1 MTPAEFI
8 KKWKP
13 VALTER
19 SAAHTHFLDLCKL
32 FEHED
37 PVSAD
42 PTGEW
47 FTFEKGAT
55 KTGGGEGFA
64 DVWKKNFFAWEYKKK
79 KRDLN
84 AAMDQLVRYA
94 AALENPPLQVV
105 CDTDR
110 FIIRTA
116 WTNTVPKQY
125 EIELDDLALPE
136 KREILW
142 AVFHDP
148 ERLRPKETRA
158 GITKEAADKFSTI
171 ALRLQGRG
179 TPEEVAHFV
188 NQLVFCFFANSV
200 KLLPEGFFPKLLK
213 RAGQRP
219 DRAQDNFNS
228 LFEAMEHGGEFDLT
242 DIAHFNGGLFD
253 GRRALRLDDGD
264 IGLLI
269 AAASLDWSL
278 IDPTIFGTLFERFL
292 DPDKRAQIGA
302 HYTDPDKIMMIVE
315 PVILRPLRAEWETAR
330 AETERLVEVAH
341 LKKGRAFDNAMA
353 KAEEPRAKFLERLR
367 KVTILDPACG
377 SGNFLYLALQG
388 VKDIELKANLECE
401 ALGLAPRVP
410 VIGPEIV
417 HGLEI
422 NQLAAELARTTIWI
436 GDIQWRLRN
445 GIYAKPDPILRK
457 L

>member
-1 MTPAEFI
+1 
-8 KKWKP
+8 
-13 VALTER
+13 
-19 SAAHTHFLDLCKL
+19 
-32 FEHED
+32 
-37 PVSAD
+37 
-42 PTGEW
+42 
-47 FTFEKGAT
+47 
-55 KTGGGEGFA
+55 
-64 DVWKKNFFAWEYKKK
+64 
-79 KRDLN
+79 
-84 AAMDQLVRYA
+84 MDQLVRYA

-116 WTNTVPKQY
+116 WTNTVLKQY

-158 GITKEAADKFSTI
+158 GVTKEAADKFSTI

-219 DRAQDNFNS
+219 DRAQEYFNS

-253 GRRALRLDDGD
+253 GRRAIRLDEGD
-264 IGLLI
+264 IGLLM
-269 AAASLDWSL
+269 AAGSLDWSL

-292 DPDKRAQIGA
+292 DPDKRSQIGA
-302 HYTDPDKIMMIVE
+302 HYTDTDKITMIVE
-315 PVILRPLRAEWETAR
+315 PVIQRPLRAEWE
-330 AETERLVEVAH
+330 
-341 LKKGRAFDNAMA
+341 KA
-353 KAEEPRAKFLERLR
+353 KAEIEALLSGRQQAPTRAKQRRRMTPIEASEEVRSRYLERLR
-367 KVTILDPACG
+367 TLSILDPACG
-377 SGNFLYLALQG
+377 SGNFLYVALQG
-388 VKDIELKANLECE
+388 VKDIENKANLECE
-401 ALGLAPRVP
+401 SLGLPPHANV
-410 VIGPEIV
+410 VGPEIL
-417 HGLEI
+417 HGIEI
-422 NQLAAELARTTIWI
+422 NPFAAELARTTIWI
-436 GDIQWRLRN
+436 GDIQWRRRN
-445 GIYAKPDPILRK
+445 AINSEPPPILRELDAIECRDALVAK
-457 L
+457 NTDGLTSRRNGLRWNSLLAIHLS